1 MMKRQLFQRI
11 LLLCL
16 VGLFGSGL
24 YGCAVAAPAV
34 AVYAVGT
41 VYLTK
46 ERAKILVT
54 EDESII
60 KNCEFV
66 KTVASTTS
74 WGGLLLKNKAQEKVI
89 ADLTEEAAQ
98 AGANTLLIRSK
109 RKSFTGSYATG
120 DAYRCPKIDEIPI
133 LVQEQPIE

>member
-16 VGLFGSGL
+16 VGLFGSRL
-24 YGCAVAAPAV
+24 YGCAVAAPVV
-34 AVYAVGT
+34 AAYAVGT
-41 VYLTK
+41 VYLSK
-46 ERAKILVT
+46 DRAKILVT
-54 EDESII
+54 EDESVI

-66 KTVASTTS
+66 KNVTSSTA

-89 ADLTEEAAQ
+89 ADLTEESAQ

-109 RKSFTGSYATG
+109 RKSFTESWATG
-120 DAYRCPKIDEIPI
+120 NAYRCPKIDETPIP
-133 LVQEQPIE
+133 VQEQPIE